1 MIADAPFVIIDCLL
15 TPQNL
20 PPDCPK
26 EWWELYFV
34 WATIWAV
41 GGSLF
46 QDQMIDYRVEF
57 SKWFIHE
64 FKSIKFPSHGTVF
77 DYSIEPQS
85 KRFEPW
91 SKLVEEIHFDPDLPV
106 QVDFLV
112 FCYSIKIN
120 FSSHN

>member
-1 MIADAPFVIIDCLL
+1 VKLFFFIIDCLL

-34 WATIWAV
+34 WATIWSI
-41 GGSLF
+41 GSSLF

-64 FKSIKFPSHGTVF
+64 FKSIKFPPHGTIF
-77 DYSIEPQS
+77 DYSIDSQS

-91 SKLVEEIHFDPDLPV
+91 SKLVDEISFDPDLPV
-106 QVDFLV
+106 QVVFLV
-112 FCYSIKIN
+112 ICFFNKKSI
-120 FSSHN
+120 F